1 MIKTLKIIGI
11 ILAIITF
18 VAGVTNPDTTAHLN
32 KRLEKVE
39 NLLEQDTLLRNIT
52 YKNSILGIDVKQRI
66 LNAYRELESERKN
79 YILFSKID
87 FNSIGALNYVWI
99 IDNRDASSIRKDL
112 FVNLSNLI
120 HEKFNDRYY
129 SDVVSIC
136 NEALKGAP
144 EGYKLNTLVVRDGY
158 FNSMRARSNFYLKNS
173 SLALEDIK
181 IIEKAKLADDWAF
194 YTAYLAYDKI
204 GNKKKAFEYI
214 NKAIDKN
221 SKEGSYYYW
230 RAYLYHDFGN
240 RDQACSDMHK
250 AQTLGYDVAPSS
262 IQYYCLY

>member
-1 MIKTLKIIGI
+1 
-11 ILAIITF
+11 
-18 VAGVTNPDTTAHLN
+18 
-32 KRLEKVE
+32 
-39 NLLEQDTLLRNIT
+39 
-52 YKNSILGIDVKQRI
+52 
-66 LNAYRELESERKN
+66 
-79 YILFSKID
+79 
-87 FNSIGALNYVWI
+87 
-99 IDNRDASSIRKDL
+99 
-112 FVNLSNLI
+112 
-120 HEKFNDRYY
+120 
-129 SDVVSIC
+129 
-136 NEALKGAP
+136 
-144 EGYKLNTLVVRDGY
+144 
-158 FNSMRARSNFYLKNS
+158 MRARSNFYLKNS

-181 IIEKAKLADDWAF
+181 IIEKAKLADDWDF

-230 RAYLYHDFGN
+230 RAYLYYDFGN

>member
-52 YKNSILGIDVKQRI
+52 YKNSTLGIEVKQRY
-66 LNAYRELESERKN
+66 LDNFRKEKRERKN
-79 YILFSKID
+79 YIIFSKID
-87 FNSIGALNYVWI
+87 NLSIGAFNYVWMVDNGNEALTRTGLI
-99 IDNRDASSIRKDL
+99 I
-112 FVNLSNLI
+112 NLSEI
-120 HEKFNDRYY
+120 IQKKFKDRYY
-129 SDVVSIC
+129 SDVVLIC
-136 NEALKGAP
+136 DEVLKGAP
-144 EGYKLNTLVVRDGY
+144 EGYKLNTLIGDGY
-158 FNSMRARSNFYLKNS
+158 FNSMRARSNFYLNNN
-173 SLALEDIK
+173 SLAIEDIK

-250 AQTLGYDVAPSS
+250 AQTLGYDVDTFS
-262 IQYYCLY
+262 IEYYCSY

>member
-1 MIKTLKIIGI
+1 MTI
-11 ILAIITF
+11 
-18 VAGVTNPDTTAHLN
+18 
-32 KRLEKVE
+32 E
-39 NLLEQDTLLRNIT
+39 NGKPEGKEGT
-52 YKNSILGIDVKQRI
+52 ILGKVFK
-66 LNAYRELESERKN
+66 
-79 YILFSKID
+79 
-87 FNSIGALNYVWI
+87 
-99 IDNRDASSIRKDL
+99 
-112 FVNLSNLI
+112 
-120 HEKFNDRYY
+120 
-129 SDVVSIC
+129 
-136 NEALKGAP
+136 NEAQLTA
-144 EGYKLNTLVVRDGY
+144 EVRAH
-158 FNSMRARSNFYLKNS
+158 S
-173 SLALEDIK
+173 
-181 IIEKAKLADDWAF
+181 IIEKAKLADDWDF